1 MRLMKILKKIGAVL
15 LCLVFTAASAG
26 LLGLLFTFG
35 SGQTAQ
41 AGTADAGLSERFGK
55 AIHNRLADAMEG
67 IASVKKTYWIAAD
80 APAAPEPDPSC
91 YGSAEDP
98 QNMQEVLDRAG
109 DVLEGQQTFFGTDHT
124 LLSGTHIEY
133 YLDETLL
140 AICWKEKIND
150 MAVTFA
156 EVKMMDFSQFR
167 RYLAG
172 DSFGSG
178 KLMLTSEMAQ
188 TVNAV
193 VACSADYYGY
203 RPDGTV
209 VIEGKALRASRSLP
223 DQCYFDYDGDMHL
236 TRNESFGDLDSL
248 QAFVDENNIRY
259 SLSFGPILVKDGEVC
274 PITKYLIGETD
285 EHYVRAGIGQLDRLH
300 YLFIACNQEG
310 EGYYTPNIQQF
321 AELFASTGCANA
333 YNLDGGQTATV
344 VMNNEVFNQVNY
356 GSERRISDILYFATA
371 KPRGE

>member
-1 MRLMKILKKIGAVL
+1 MKTLKRILTVL
-15 LCLVFTAASAG
+15 LCLAMTAAAAG
-26 LLGLLFTFG
+26 LLGALLLFG

-41 AGTADAGLSERFGK
+41 AARTEISLADRYGK
-55 AIHNRLADAMEG
+55 TIHNRLADAMEG

-80 APAAPEPDPSC
+80 AKAAPVPDPAC
-91 YGSAEDP
+91 FARAEEP
-98 QNMQEVLDRAG
+98 QELAQVLDSAK
-109 DVLEGQQTFFGTDHT
+109 DVLEGQDTYFGTDHT
-124 LLSGTHIEY
+124 LLSGSHIEY

-156 EVKMMDFSQFR
+156 EIKMMDPSQFR

-178 KLMLTSEMAQ
+178 KLMLTSEMSQ

-209 VIEGKALRASRSLP
+209 VVEGTALRASRSLP
-223 DQCYFDYDGDMHL
+223 DQCYFDYDGNMIL
-236 TRNESFGDLDSL
+236 KRNESFGDLESL
-248 QAFVDENNIRY
+248 QAFVDENNIRF

-274 PITKYLIGETD
+274 PITKYLIGETE
-285 EHYVRAGIGQLDRLH
+285 EHYVRAGIGQLDKLH
-300 YLFIACNQEG
+300 YLYIACNQEG
-310 EGYYTPNIQQF
+310 EGYYTPNIRQF
-321 AELFASTGCANA
+321 AELFASSGCRNA

-356 GSERRISDILYFATA
+356 GSQRRISDIIYFATA
-371 KPRGE
+371 KPREE